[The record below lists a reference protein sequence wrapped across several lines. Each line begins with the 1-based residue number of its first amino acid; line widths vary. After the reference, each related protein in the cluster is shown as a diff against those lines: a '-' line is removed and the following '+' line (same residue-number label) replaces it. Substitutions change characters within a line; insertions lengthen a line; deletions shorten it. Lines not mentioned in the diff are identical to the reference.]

1 MESKEI
7 VLEALSLGRPPR
19 TPVSVWGGGM
29 WTARVM
35 GATLLE
41 LSQDPDQMAKALEM
55 ALERAPFDI
64 LFIGSGYPPA
74 FYEALG
80 GKLRFE
86 GISAP
91 KLEGPVLKE
100 LGEARKLPLEKLQQN
115 PILRTVRSAAFS
127 LKRSLGSRAF
137 RVVVANGPFTFAGQ
151 LLGVNQLMLALLDA
165 PDRVQE
171 LVEISVRAICLF
183 LEPLLEERI
192 VDGVAL
198 ADPTSSG
205 DLISRA
211 NFEEFSLP
219 AIHRLSRWVKEREAH
234 LLLHICGN
242 TADRLDLIAGSG
254 IHCFSL
260 DHKVNLASA
269 QEILEGKVCLA
280 GNVDPVETML
290 RGSERQVEEKAKEC
304 LEIAA
309 PKGGYILMTGCDLP
323 PEVPLENVKALLRA
337 ARG

>member
-1 MESKEI
+1 M
-7 VLEALSLGRPPR
+7 
-19 TPVSVWGGGM
+19 
-29 WTARVM
+29 ARMM
-35 GATLLE
+35 GATLLD
-41 LSQDPDQMAKALEM
+41 LSRDADQMAKVLEM
-55 ALERAPFDI
+55 ALERVPFDI
-64 LFIGSGYPPA
+64 LFIGSGYPNA

-86 GISAP
+86 GASAP

-100 LGEARKLPLEKLQQN
+100 LGEARKLALEKIQQN
-115 PILRTVRSAAFS
+115 LILRTVRTASSS
-127 LKRSLGSRAF
+127 LKRSLGGRAF

-165 PDRVQE
+165 PDQVRE
-171 LVEISVRAICLF
+171 LVEISVKAICLF

-219 AIHRLSRWVKEREAH
+219 GITRMAQWVREREAY
-234 LLLHICGN
+234 LFLHICGN
-242 TADRLDLIAGSG
+242 TKDRLDLIARSR
-254 IHCFSL
+254 IHAFSL
-260 DHKVNLASA
+260 DHKVDLASA
-269 QEILEGKVCLA
+269 QELLQGKACLA
-280 GNVDPVETML
+280 GNVDPVEIML
-290 RGSERQVEEKAKEC
+290 RGTEAQVEEKAKEC

-309 PKGGYILMTGCDLP
+309 QEGGYILMTGCDIP
-323 PEVPLENVKALLRA
+323 PDVPIENVKALLRA
-337 ARG
+337 TRA